1 LAVMAYRAAEK
12 AGKRFPEADASAFGD
27 DESIADYAKTAV
39 YAMKKAGI
47 INGVDKKNFA
57 PGASATRAEAAK
69 IVHLLMEL

>member
-1 LAVMAYRAAEK
+1 
-12 AGKRFPEADASAFGD
+12 
-27 DESIADYAKTAV
+27 
-39 YAMKKAGI
+39 MKKAGI